1 MYYLRKKIE
10 YNIIS
15 IKKQFM
21 MINYLVVYI
30 FYYSI
35 VRTYKVSSSEKLRKS
50 GAEAETK
57 ALLYLMNFYS
67 DSQDIHY
74 FIVDFFNDLTGMNRT
89 AKILWDLQSKG
100 AKNSSP
106 KSIGKELVTLFKN
119 FISEINFKAY
129 ILFLGGVTSSFRIDN
144 SKTSFGIENIKKE
157 ALELLI
163 EGLIEECKNKI
174 YIPNEQIKID
184 IIEKF
189 ISHVTFIIDEKK
201 STDYVRSIIKM
212 HPHLMPEDIILEAIF
227 NEIRDKQSSKKNINN
242 VEGITIETTEDALDY
257 CRHLTNNE
265 IRLLTL
271 QRILNWSILEKGI
284 PEAFLEIYNRF
295 PAEQRKDK
303 LNECQ
308 ANCCRALFNNN
319 CADGFWTFFEK
330 IYTLIIQHPQD
341 SVTEIYRN
349 IEDEILDGC
358 PDLDVHSFK
367 YCISIVKEGI
377 QK

>member
-1 MYYLRKKIE
+1 M
-10 YNIIS
+10 
-15 IKKQFM
+15 
-21 MINYLVVYI
+21 
-30 FYYSI
+30 
-35 VRTYKVSSSEKLRKS
+35 
-50 GAEAETK
+50 
-57 ALLYLMNFYS
+57 
-67 DSQDIHY
+67 
-74 FIVDFFNDLTGMNRT
+74 
-89 AKILWDLQSKG
+89 
-100 AKNSSP
+100 
-106 KSIGKELVTLFKN
+106 
-119 FISEINFKAY
+119 
-129 ILFLGGVTSSFRIDN
+129 
-144 SKTSFGIENIKKE
+144 
-157 ALELLI
+157 ELLI

-367 YCISIVKEGI
+367 YFISIVKEGI

>member
-1 MYYLRKKIE
+1 M
-10 YNIIS
+10 
-15 IKKQFM
+15 
-21 MINYLVVYI
+21 
-30 FYYSI
+30 
-35 VRTYKVSSSEKLRKS
+35 TYKVSSSEKLRKS

-57 ALLYLMNFYS
+57 ALLYLMNFYP

-330 IYTLIIQHPQD
+330 IYTLVIQHPQD

-367 YCISIVKEGI
+367 YFISIVKEGI